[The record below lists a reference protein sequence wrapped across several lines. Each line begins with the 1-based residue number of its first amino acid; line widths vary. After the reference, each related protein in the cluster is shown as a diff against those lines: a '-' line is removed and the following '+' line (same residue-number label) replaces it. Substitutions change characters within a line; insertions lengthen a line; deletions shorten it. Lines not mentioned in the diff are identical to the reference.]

1 MRIVYAGA
9 ILLLWLVLSA
19 SYEFIHVLIGA
30 ITATA
35 IVWLNPISFVKARR
49 ISWLSAIT
57 YLPWLFVRVM
67 MSGFHVSK
75 LILQPG
81 LPIKPKLLHLKT
93 QLRSD
98 GELFVLGNS
107 ITLTPGTITIEVA
120 PGELLVHAIDA
131 HSQHDLSRGLLEE
144 RVSRLLSTE
153 EKR

>member
-1 MRIVYAGA
+1 M
-9 ILLLWLVLSA
+9 
-19 SYEFIHVLIGA
+19 
-30 ITATA
+30 
-35 IVWLNPISFVKARR
+35 
-49 ISWLSAIT
+49 
-57 YLPWLFVRVM
+57 
-67 MSGFHVSK
+67 
-75 LILQPG
+75 
-81 LPIKPKLLHLKT
+81 
-93 QLRSD
+93 RSD

>member
-1 MRIVYAGA
+1 M
-9 ILLLWLVLSA
+9 
-19 SYEFIHVLIGA
+19 
-30 ITATA
+30 
-35 IVWLNPISFVKARR
+35 
-49 ISWLSAIT
+49 
-57 YLPWLFVRVM
+57 
-67 MSGFHVSK
+67 
-75 LILQPG
+75 
-81 LPIKPKLLHLKT
+81 LHLKT

-131 HSQHDLSRGLLEE
+131 HSQQDLSRGLLEE